1 MPRKKVLKKV
11 GIFALVGLALAG
23 GGYGVFK
30 LVNEPDNNKQMYKEV
45 SEKVENRVFVDISN
59 ETSITLTDGSSIDL
73 THINIQGKGSAL
85 IGEEENLMSIYGL
98 ADNLYSFKNEYSL
111 TDEQYEY
118 LSNKS
123 EVIKRLGEIIND
135 LQLKSTTVN
144 SHLTMSLGL
153 SSEDQFSALARM
165 LGTPEAVG
173 DLGGD
178 YKYHIPLMSDIK
190 IVKENGKSYAVMNLE
205 GVDIYAPKGSDF
217 ELGFSVG
224 YGYGMEENNP
234 ALAYA
239 LGAANSLKN
248 SIISEDAYLRKE
260 TISMEIED
268 KNYNYYEL
276 MNLMV
281 NKMLD
286 FDHENIKTETDYF
299 SASLAKGNHQEYAQ
313 LSEQELT
320 K

>member
-1 MPRKKVLKKV
+1 MPSKKILKKI
-11 GIFALVGLALAG
+11 GIGALVGLSLAG
-23 GGYGVFK
+23 GGYGVYRLIEK
-30 LVNEPDNNKQMYKEV
+30 PDNKLLYKEV
-45 SEKVENRVFVDISN
+45 AEKIENRVFTDISN
-59 ETSITLTDGSSIDL
+59 ETSITLSDGSVIDL
-73 THINIQGKGSAL
+73 THINIQGKGTAL
-85 IGEEENLMSIYGL
+85 IGEEENIMRIYGL
-98 ADNLYSFKNEYSL
+98 ADNIYSFKNEYSL
-111 TDEQYEY
+111 TDEQYEL

-123 EVIKRLGEIIND
+123 EVVRRLGELIDD

-153 SSEDQFSALARM
+153 STEEQFSALARM
-165 LGTPEAVG
+165 LGTPEGIAE
-173 DLGGD
+173 LGN

-205 GVDIYAPKGSDF
+205 GVDVYAPEGSDF
-217 ELGFSVG
+217 DLGFTIG
-224 YGYGMEENNP
+224 YGYGMEDNNP

-239 LGAANSLKN
+239 LGAANALKN

-286 FDHENIKTETDYF
+286 LDVENLKTQTEDF
-299 SASLAKGNHQEYAQ
+299 SASLAKDNHKEYAN
-313 LSEQELT
+313 LNEHSLE